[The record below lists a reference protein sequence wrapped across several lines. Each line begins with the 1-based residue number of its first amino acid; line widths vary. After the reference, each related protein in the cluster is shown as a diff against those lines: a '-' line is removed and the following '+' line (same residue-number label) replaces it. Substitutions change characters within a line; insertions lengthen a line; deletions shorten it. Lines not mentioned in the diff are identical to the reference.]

1 MESRYLSVR
10 FLRQTIGINIILLH
24 SLLCLHQAP
33 GQIHPPDYLHLSMIV
48 ITVAIEGVR
57 DRQEETFHRE
67 KIDRGH
73 VIGTLEEEEERG
85 VEVEKEI
92 ENAAEAGTE
101 TVVEIDIV
109 VALEV
114 EKGAPVD
121 EMRYQTERKCV
132 FQVQKTEKVASHL
145 ELSGSEIFRRETAPK
160 KVSKT

>member
-1 MESRYLSVR
+1 
-10 FLRQTIGINIILLH
+10 
-24 SLLCLHQAP
+24 
-33 GQIHPPDYLHLSMIV
+33 
-48 ITVAIEGVR
+48 
-57 DRQEETFHRE
+57 
-67 KIDRGH
+67 

-121 EMRYQTERKCV
+121 EMR
-132 FQVQKTEKVASHL
+132 
-145 ELSGSEIFRRETAPK
+145 
-160 KVSKT
+160 

>member
-1 MESRYLSVR
+1 M
-10 FLRQTIGINIILLH
+10 IGTNIILPH
-24 SLLCLHQAP
+24 SLLCLRQAL
-33 GQIHPPDYLHLSMIV
+33 GQIHPPDYLHLNTIV
-48 ITVAIEGVR
+48 ITVAIEGVQ
-57 DRQEETFHRE
+57 DRQEENFHRE
-67 KIDRGH
+67 EIDRDH
-73 VIGTLEEEEERG
+73 VIGTVEEEEERE
-85 VEVEKEI
+85 VEVETEI

-101 TVVEIDIV
+101 TVAEIDIV

-132 FQVQKTEKVASHL
+132 FQVQKKEKAVSLL